1 MTRLDATFAR
11 DFVDLAV
18 RNNVAR
24 RTDIKS
30 LTIGH
35 VTGETVTLRT
45 PREGS
50 WPAGIGGDN
59 SRNAVSSAKRA
70 GVIGT
75 QSARVLYRGAL
86 CCRCR

>member
-24 RTDIKS
+24 RTDIES

-45 PREGS
+45 PGRAHGPQGLEGTTLGMPFQVQS
-50 WPAGIGGDN
+50 EPA
-59 SRNAVSSAKRA
+59 
-70 GVIGT
+70 
-75 QSARVLYRGAL
+75 
-86 CCRCR
+86 